1 LIAAL
6 VNVDRTTMATLTE
19 HEATTE
25 RGANP
30 AVVGPAAI
38 NPLKLAW
45 GTVATIL
52 GVIYT
57 IILAPFSALSAPLFN
72 GHAVT
77 HIGALWSWLIIKT
90 CGVRVEI
97 EGVENVRNA
106 SPCII
111 VSNHQSFFDIFAALA
126 YLPCEPRFIAK
137 RELMK
142 IPLVGYAMRRAHH
155 LIIDRQAGGQAIR
168 RVLEVTQ
175 MGYSIVVFAEGH
187 RFSDG
192 RVHEFSEG
200 AAWMAITT
208 KLPIVPMTVSGS
220 ALFFPPGAKLVV
232 PGGKMRIVLGKPI
245 ETKGLTSRDRRAL
258 SRQLEEAVRA
268 NLAP

>member
-1 LIAAL
+1 
-6 VNVDRTTMATLTE
+6 MANLTE
-19 HEATTE
+19 HEATVQRE
-25 RGANP
+25 VGSAAVRAGAL
-30 AVVGPAAI
+30 

-45 GTVATIL
+45 GVLATLL

-57 IILAPFSALSAPLFN
+57 IILAPFAALSAPLFS

-77 HIGALWSWLIIKT
+77 HVGALWSWLIIKT
-90 CGVRVEI
+90 CGVRVEM
-97 EGVENVRNA
+97 EGVDNVRNTA
-106 SPCII
+106 PCII

-142 IPLVGYAMRRAHH
+142 IPLVGYAMRRSHH
-155 LIIDRQAGGQAIR
+155 LVIDRQAGGQAIR

-220 ALFFPPGAKLVV
+220 AHFFPPGAKVVV
-232 PGGKMRIVLGKPI
+232 PGGRMRIVLGKPF

-258 SRQLEEAVRA
+258 SKQLEEAVRA
-268 NLAP
+268 NLVA

>member
-1 LIAAL
+1 MA
-6 VNVDRTTMATLTE
+6 NVSE
-19 HEATTE
+19 HEATAQ
-25 RGANP
+25 RASSLVVRAGALS
-30 AVVGPAAI
+30 A
-38 NPLKLAW
+38 LKLAW
-45 GTVATIL
+45 GAVATIL

-57 IILAPFSALSAPLFN
+57 IILAPFAALSAPLFN

-77 HIGALWSWLIIKT
+77 HIGALWSWLIIRT
-90 CGVRVEI
+90 CGIRVEM
-97 EGVENVRNA
+97 EGLENVRNTA
-106 SPCII
+106 PCII
-111 VSNHQSFFDIFAALA
+111 VSNHQSFFDIFASLA

-168 RVLEVTQ
+168 RVLEVTR

-187 RFSDG
+187 RYADG

-220 ALFFPPGAKLVV
+220 GRFFPPGAKVVV
-232 PGGKMRIVLGKPI
+232 PGGRMRIVLGEPI
-245 ETKGLTSRDRRAL
+245 ETKGLTSRDRRPL
-258 SRQLEEAVRA
+258 SKRLEDAVRA
-268 NLAP
+268 KLVA

>member
-1 LIAAL
+1 
-6 VNVDRTTMATLTE
+6 MANLGE
-19 HEATTE
+19 HEATAQ
-25 RGANP
+25 RGTSSL
-30 AVVGPAAI
+30 VVRAGALSA
-38 NPLKLAW
+38 LKLVW
-45 GTVATIL
+45 GAVATIL

-57 IILAPFSALSAPLFN
+57 IILAPFAALSAPLFD

-90 CGVRVEI
+90 CGIRVEM
-97 EGVENVRNA
+97 EGVENVRNTA
-106 SPCII
+106 PCII
-111 VSNHQSFFDIFAALA
+111 VSNHQSFFDIFASLA

-137 RELMK
+137 HELMK

-187 RFSDG
+187 RHADG

-208 KLPIVPMTVSGS
+208 KLPIVPMTVCGSGR
-220 ALFFPPGAKLVV
+220 LFPPGAKLVV
-232 PGGKMRIVLGKPI
+232 PGGRMRIVLGEPI
-245 ETKGLTSRDRRAL
+245 KTNGLTSRDRRPL
-258 SRQLEEAVRA
+258 TRQLEDAVRA
-268 NLAP
+268 KLVS